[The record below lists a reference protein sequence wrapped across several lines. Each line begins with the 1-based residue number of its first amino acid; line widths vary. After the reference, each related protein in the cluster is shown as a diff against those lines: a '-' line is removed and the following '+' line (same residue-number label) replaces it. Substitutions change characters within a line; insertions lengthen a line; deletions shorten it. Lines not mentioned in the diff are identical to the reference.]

1 MINPTKKYRTPK
13 GEIVTLDGLVEVPP
27 VRTAEEVVL
36 EVLAAVE
43 RKRLHGAVDI
53 YYMTHAVVTAL
64 REAGML
70 KEPEADGWIKHDGGP
85 CPVDAVVGIRLQSG
99 HEYSPRRSCY
109 LRWVRMGKPDD
120 ITHYRV
126 VGE

>member
-1 MINPTKKYRTPK
+1 MINPTKKYRTPS
-13 GEIVTLDGLVEVPP
+13 GEIVTGAELVEVPP
-27 VRTAEEVVL
+27 ARTAEDVVL
-36 EVLAAVE
+36 LTLTDKIDDATSYRQV
-43 RKRLHGAVDI
+43 
-53 YYMTHAVVTAL
+53 THAVVTAL
-64 REAGML
+64 RAAGML
-70 KEPEADGWIKHDGGP
+70 KEPDDSGWIKHDGGP

-99 HEYSPRRSCY
+99 QEYSPRRSCY